1 MVVKTIFDNK
11 QSGFVNPFLQSAEMA
26 KQAGNLDYDEF
37 QKEEGKKI
45 TAGAKEFAKLGRPT
59 YSWVNNPR
67 LLQVAPNSYDY
78 KTMPYQGTYGLG
90 LANAGINE
98 GNIIYYLDLMREK
111 NRADDKHGGWK
122 EIYGHMEKW
131 SDQYAP
137 QLKQYLETGKPTKG
151 VSADTVLQAT
161 DYGIRA
167 AAQKQQNKVRGFLGP
182 LLEGNIGAI
191 AGTTF
196 GFTPGGLAA
205 GGPAVWGAIGGGT
218 HGTVKAGGNPFSK
231 QAIGDAITGYTLGS
245 SAGTVGSK
253 VAPKYMAAHTPK
265 VTAISA
271 TGQPTFAPSNNPIAQ
286 AGTATKAAIAGTTI
300 PFTGGKTIGQVGSAI
315 SGATV
320 PLTAGRTVGQLAST
334 AGKTALTA
342 AQIAAL
348 SKTVE
353 DVQLATTPQ
362 SILEAGQITPQFTQA
377 SPIANPID
385 IGNIFAS
392 QPTVASGNLG
402 LPTNPLS
409 GDGYYNQLA
418 NALALNTPLPSLNVS
433 PEVLSR
439 ANQRFSPFRTPVT
452 LQNSYRR
459 LNPLAIV

>member
-1 MVVKTIFDNK
+1 MAVKTIFDNA
-11 QSGFVNPFLQSAEMA
+11 QSGFVNPFLQSTAMS
-26 KQAGNLDYDEF
+26 KQAEANT
-37 QKEEGKKI
+37 QKK
-45 TAGAKEFAKLGRPT
+45 AAKATQQFKELGRPT
-59 YSWVNNPR
+59 YSWVNDPR
-67 LLQVAPNSYDY
+67 LLQIAPNTYDY

-98 GNIIYYLDLMREK
+98 DNIGYYLNLMRNK
-111 NRADDKHGGWK
+111 DATGDKSGGWK

-131 SDQYAP
+131 SDQYNP
-137 QLKQYLETGKPTKG
+137 QLKQYLKTGKPTKG
-151 VSADTVLQAT
+151 VSADTILQAT

-182 LLEGNIGAI
+182 MLEGNIGAI
-191 AGTTF
+191 AGTAF
-196 GFTPGGLAA
+196 GLTPWGMAS
-205 GGPAVWGAIGGGT
+205 GGPAVWGTIGGGT

-231 QAIGDAITGYTLGS
+231 QAIGDALTGYSLGS
-245 SAGTVGSK
+245 SAGWAGGK
-253 VAPKYMAAHTPK
+253 VAPKYMAAHSPK

-271 TGQPTFAPSNNPIAQ
+271 TGQPTFQPSTNPIAQ

-300 PFTGGKTIGQVGSAI
+300 PLTGGKTVGQVGSAI

-320 PLTAGRTVGQLAST
+320 PLTAGKTVGQLAST

-342 AQIAAL
+342 AQLAAL
-348 SKTVE
+348 GETARDIE
-353 DVQLATTPQ
+353 LATTPQ

-402 LPTNPLS
+402 LPANPLS
-409 GDGYYNQLA
+409 GKGYYNQLA
-418 NALALNTPLPSLNVS
+418 SALALNTSLPSLNVS
-433 PEVLSR
+433 PEALSR